1 MSVISILIA
10 AILPFIVWPLEA
22 VLPYPAMIEEV
33 FKAGTVFVTGKDLAH
48 FSPRRTALGIGF
60 FFAMSESVLY
70 LYNIASV
77 GGPNT
82 FLIRL
87 ALTIP
92 LHAITTYISARTIFQ
107 GRAKAISGVLGAIL
121 IHYAYNLLMGAYH
134 VI

>member
-22 VLPYPAMIEEV
+22 VLPYPAMVEEV
-33 FKAGTVFVTGKDLAH
+33 FKAGTVYFTGKDLKDYN
-48 FSPRRTALGIGF
+48 PRMTALGIGLV
-60 FFAMSESVLY
+60 FAMSESVLY

-82 FLIRL
+82 FLVRL

-92 LHAITTYISARTIFQ
+92 LHTITTYISARTLFH
-107 GRAKAISGVLGAIL
+107 GRTKAVSGVLGAIL
-121 IHYAYNLLMGAYH
+121 IHYAYNLLIGAYH

>member
-33 FKAGTVFVTGKDLAH
+33 FKAGAVYITGKDLAS
-48 FSPRRTALGIGF
+48 FDPRLTALGIGF

-82 FLIRL
+82 FLLRL

-92 LHAITTYISARTIFQ
+92 LHAITTYVSSRTLFQ
-107 GRAKAISGVLGAIL
+107 GPAKAISGILGAIL

-134 VI
+134 II